1 MKKIIKILVKNPYF
15 LLFESVGI
23 FGILIGET
31 IPGLIWAVAFPLV
44 ALLIIWSKKQFN

>member
-1 MKKIIKILVKNPYF
+1 MKKLIKNPYF
-15 LLFESVGI
+15 WFSEAVRI

-44 ALLIIWSKKQFN
+44 ALLIIWSKK